1 LQSFGGEDCKAL
13 AVTVGVGMN
22 LVPIL
27 ASQKKAGIWTL
38 AKSDISRI
46 MALLSD
52 DGGAGRVLKWIQSV
66 RNFSDESKT
75 RGQNRFVPRF
85 YCHTFY
91 YRIIVLSH
99 IVFVRYPKSREDVWA
114 LTELRLN
121 DCYLTGEGKWFSYFR
136 VRFRN
141 VRNG

>member
-1 LQSFGGEDCKAL
+1 MIYHLLHPPHTLQYFGEDCKAL
-13 AVTVGVGMN
+13 ASAIGVGMN

-52 DGGAGRVLKWIQSV
+52 DGGAGQILKWIQSV
-66 RNFSDESKT
+66 KNFSDESKT

-85 YCHTFY
+85 CYHTCYC
-91 YRIIVLSH
+91 RIVVFSH
-99 IVFVRYPKSREDVWA
+99 IVFVRYPKSREDAWA

-121 DCYLTGEGKWFSYFR
+121 DCHLTGEGK
-136 VRFRN
+136 
-141 VRNG
+141 